1 MAAVGAIES
10 VGVRENGRANGAKGA
25 SNGHSVAVN
34 GTNGT
39 SHRQAIA
46 STALLAPVVPATTVA
61 PAVTVAVPTSSM
73 QTHALPMRTLTRTY
87 EVQTEKH
94 VQFLDIT
101 DQVVQCVTE
110 AGVQNGFAVVFS
122 RHTTA
127 GIRINEHEPLLL
139 EDLVTLL
146 DKLVPQTSGYRHDDF
161 SVRTVNLTENERVN
175 GHSHCRSLL
184 LGTSET
190 VPVAAGSLMLG
201 RWQRIF
207 LAELDGPRTREF
219 VVQVVGA

>member
-1 MAAVGAIES
+1 MAVVGAIES
-10 VGVRENGRANGAKGA
+10 VGVRVNGHANGAKGA
-25 SNGHSVAVN
+25 NNGHAA
-34 GTNGT
+34 GTNGANDT
-39 SHRQAIA
+39 NHPQTTA
-46 STALLAPVVPATTVA
+46 STAVLAPAAPLVPGVATA
-61 PAVTVAVPTSSM
+61 PTTSA
-73 QTHALPMRTLTRTY
+73 QTHAMPMRTLTRTY

>member
-1 MAAVGAIES
+1 P
-10 VGVRENGRANGAKGA
+10 
-25 SNGHSVAVN
+25 VAPLV
-34 GTNGT
+34 
-39 SHRQAIA
+39 
-46 STALLAPVVPATTVA
+46 
-61 PAVTVAVPTSSM
+61 PAVTTAPTTST

-201 RWQRIF
+201 RWQRVF

-219 VVQVVGA
+219 VIQVVGA